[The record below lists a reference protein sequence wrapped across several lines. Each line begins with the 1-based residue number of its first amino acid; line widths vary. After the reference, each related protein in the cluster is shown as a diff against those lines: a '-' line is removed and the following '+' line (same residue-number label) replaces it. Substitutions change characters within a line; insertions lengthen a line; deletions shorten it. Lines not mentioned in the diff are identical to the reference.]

1 MIYGDEY
8 LVDVSSDED
17 LEDISRRELS
27 KWFGHAERLTHFS
40 SSPDFGPT
48 LDHAASRFEGLLCYR
63 INKDRLIEINDA
75 VVRSPVVIRNR
86 VGDVISFQFVSTVKR
101 SEFLG
106 KRKNVH
112 DLGPALIVSVVPEP
126 ETTYRVP
133 KTNTPIRHV
142 VVHATLS
149 TLLEQVGED
158 RCGYPGWL
166 LDCLDGKHVK
176 PRQRVFFLEDVHRD
190 SIWSSFH
197 LPVSGSLL
205 RHWMSAKYDELL
217 CIGLQILK
225 NSRIRADAEPVD
237 LNLPYGEKIRRARA
251 ILSMEYANPPPLP
264 KLARQLGISETRLKS
279 GFKAM
284 NGTTIMQFCISNR
297 IEAAKILLKENR
309 QSISDI
315 GTVVGYEDHSAF
327 SRAFRRYSGQSPK
340 EWRRLHREQ
349 AD

>member
-8 LVDVSSDED
+8 LVDVSPDVD
-17 LEDISRRELS
+17 LEGTSRKQLQE
-27 KWFGHAERLTHFS
+27 WFRDGERLTHFN
-40 SSPDFGPT
+40 SSPDFSMT
-48 LDHAASRFEGLLCYR
+48 HDQAVSRFEGLLCYR

-86 VGDVISFQFVSTVKR
+86 VGDVISFQFVSQVKR
-101 SEFLG
+101 SEYLG

-133 KTNTPIRHV
+133 KTDTPIRHV

-149 TLLEQVGED
+149 TLLGQVGED
-158 RCGYPGWL
+158 RATYPDWVL
-166 LDCLDGKHVK
+166 ECLDGRHHK
-176 PRQRVFFLEDVHRD
+176 PRQRVYFLEDVHREA
-190 SIWSSFH
+190 IWSCFH

-205 RHWMSAKYDELL
+205 RHWMAAKYDELL
-217 CIGLQILK
+217 CVGLQILK
-225 NSRIRADAEPVD
+225 NSGNRADSDPVD

-264 KLARQLGISETRLKS
+264 KLAKQLGISETRLKS

-284 NGTTIMQFCISNR
+284 NGKTILQFCINNR

-315 GTVVGYEDHSAF
+315 GTIVGYEDHSAF
-327 SRAFRRYSGQSPK
+327 SRAFRRYCGQTPK
-340 EWRRLHREQ
+340 EWRRLHRE
-349 AD
+349 